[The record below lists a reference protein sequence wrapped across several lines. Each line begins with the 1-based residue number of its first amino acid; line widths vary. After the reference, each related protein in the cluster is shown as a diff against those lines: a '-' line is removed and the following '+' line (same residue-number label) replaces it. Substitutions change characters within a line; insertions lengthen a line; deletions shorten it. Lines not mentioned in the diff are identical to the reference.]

1 MSKAINESES
11 ELMGLRPSSMDIFW
25 RGVMRRAVY
34 RSIDSIEAASRQL
47 IAIISFLEGVYFAV
61 ISSFEVREAFSG
73 WTLGFL
79 LLPIALW
86 LVSLFFAIRV
96 FVPRLYETNL
106 RSPDIAEETYLAI
119 VAYKQANLQ
128 RAHWVLL
135 VSFAVLLVDVL
146 VYLRMG

>member
-1 MSKAINESES
+1 
-11 ELMGLRPSSMDIFW
+11 MGDSGNAVKGLKPSSTDIFW
-25 RGVMRRAVY
+25 RDTLRRVVHE
-34 RSIDSIEAASRQL
+34 SIGRIEGASRQI
-47 IAIISFLEGVYFAV
+47 IAITSFLEGIYFAA
-61 ISSFEVREAFSG
+61 ISFSEVRGALSG
-73 WTLGFL
+73 WTVGLF

-119 VAYKQANLQ
+119 VAYKQENLQ

-135 VSFAVLLVDVL
+135 VSFAVLLVDVW